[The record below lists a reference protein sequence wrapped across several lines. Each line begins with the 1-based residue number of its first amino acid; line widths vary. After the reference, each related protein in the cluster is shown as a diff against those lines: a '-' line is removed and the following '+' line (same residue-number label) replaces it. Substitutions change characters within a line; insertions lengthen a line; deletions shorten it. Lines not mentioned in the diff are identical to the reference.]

1 MKKLLKGGRVVDPAN
16 GIDGV
21 HDVLIDGDRI
31 ARVGRDLPV
40 DGATVVEIPAG
51 FVVCPGFI
59 DMHVHLRE
67 PGQEHKETVATG
79 TASAVAGGFT
89 AVACM
94 PNTVAGQRQRERHVA
109 DPGEG
114 ARRPDLARV
123 YPIGAV
129 SKGSKGELLAD
140 IAELKQAGC
149 VAITDDGHP
158 VATALLLR
166 RALEYAGMFG
176 MPVIE
181 HCEDQSLKGDGVAH
195 EGFHAASLGLR
206 GIPGA
211 AEALGAE
218 RGILLS
224 ELTGSAFHVAHMS
237 ARASLRAVRKGKE
250 NGVRVTCEVAP
261 HHFTLTDE
269 ALAAPIPYDTNTKMN
284 PPLREAADRDAMLA
298 GIADGTVDAIATDH
312 APHHY
317 DEKNV
322 EFDRAPFGIVGL
334 ETAVSLS
341 LDRLVHAGLI
351 RLPRLVEL
359 MSINPAR
366 ILRVPGGVAVGGRA
380 GGHHDPGARSP
391 RARAGRATAVA
402 VEEHAVRR
410 LGAPRRRRS
419 HGRRR
424 AYAVRQSRR
433 IRWDMTDGKHSNRS
447 RAGDRCPGDPRDDQ
461 GARRIRA
468 AHP

>member
-1 MKKLLKGGRVVDPAN
+1 MKTLLKGGRVIDPVN
-16 GIDGV
+16 GIDGER
-21 HDVLIDGDRI
+21 DVLIDGHRI

-40 DGATVVEIPAG
+40 NGATVVEIPSSL
-51 FVVCPGFI
+51 VVCPGFI

-94 PNTVAGQRQRERHVA
+94 PNTSPVNDNANVTSLI
-109 DPGEG
+109 
-114 ARRPDLARV
+114 LAKAAEAALAHV

-140 IAELKQAGC
+140 IAELKEAGC

-158 VATALLLR
+158 VSTALLLR

-195 EGFHAASLGLR
+195 EGFHASSLGLR

-250 NGVRVTCEVAP
+250 NGLRVTCEVAP

-269 ALAAPIPYDTNTKMN
+269 ALGTPIPYDTNVKMN

-298 GIADGTVDAIATDH
+298 GIADGTVDVIATDH

-334 ETAVSLS
+334 ETAVALS
-341 LDRLVHAGLI
+341 IDRLVHAGLI

-359 MSINPAR
+359 LSTNPAR
-366 ILRVPGGVAVGGRA
+366 ILRVPGGSLTEGALADITIIAPDLHVRVQASAMRSRSKNTPFDGWDLRGGVAATVVGGRTLFVNP
-380 GGHHDPGARSP
+380 D
-391 RARAGRATAVA
+391 
-402 VEEHAVRR
+402 
-410 LGAPRRRRS
+410 APV
-419 HGRRR
+419 G
-424 AYAVRQSRR
+424 
-433 IRWDMTDGKHSNRS
+433 I
-447 RAGDRCPGDPRDDQ
+447 
-461 GARRIRA
+461 
-468 AHP
+468 

>member
-1 MKKLLKGGRVVDPAN
+1 MMKLLKGGRVVDPAN

-31 ARVGRDLPV
+31 ARVGRDLPAN
-40 DGATVVEIPAG
+40 GASIVEVPAG
-51 FVVCPGFI
+51 FIVCPGFI

-79 TASAVAGGFT
+79 VASAVAGGFT

-94 PNTVAGQRQRERHVA
+94 PNTVPVNDNANVTSLILAKATEAG
-109 DPGEG
+109 
-114 ARRPDLARV
+114 LARV

-250 NGVRVTCEVAP
+250 NAVRVTCEVAP

-269 ALAAPIPYDTNTKMN
+269 ALGTPIPYDTNVKMN
-284 PPLREAADRDAMLA
+284 PPLREAADREAMLA
-298 GIADGTVDAIATDH
+298 GIADGSVDAIATDH

-359 MSINPAR
+359 LSTNPAR
-366 ILRVPGGVAVGGRA
+366 ILHVTGGSLSEGAPADITILAPELRVRVQASKLRSRSKNTPFDGWELRGGVAATVVGGRTLFVNP
-380 GGHHDPGARSP
+380 D
-391 RARAGRATAVA
+391 
-402 VEEHAVRR
+402 
-410 LGAPRRRRS
+410 APV
-419 HGRRR
+419 G
-424 AYAVRQSRR
+424 
-433 IRWDMTDGKHSNRS
+433 I
-447 RAGDRCPGDPRDDQ
+447 
-461 GARRIRA
+461 
-468 AHP
+468 